1 MLGQVNSSNVS
12 AIQLLNA
19 ANAFKINRVSSPIEP
34 SMARIPETSD
44 GTDLNDDNSILKS
57 QNVDEIKK
65 YAKMVQEAGEND
77 LTEEDIKYGLSYG
90 RSVIVEYLA

>member
-1 MLGQVNSSNVS
+1 MLGQVNSNVS

-19 ANAFKINRVSSPIEP
+19 ANAFRNVKATTPIEP
-34 SMARIPETSD
+34 QTKEPETSN
-44 GTDLNDDNSILKS
+44 GIDLADNDILKS

-65 YAKMVQEAGEND
+65 YAQMMQGANEEG
-77 LTEEDIKYGLSYG
+77 LTDDDIKYGLSYG

>member
-19 ANAFKINRVSSPIEP
+19 ANAFKNNRVSSPIEP

-57 QNVDEIKK
+57 QNVDEIKREK
-65 YAKMVQEAGEND
+65 
-77 LTEEDIKYGLSYG
+77 GLFG
-90 RSVIVEYLA
+90 KRRNR

>member
-1 MLGQVNSSNVS
+1 MLGQVNSNVS

-19 ANAFKINRVSSPIEP
+19 ANAFRNVKATTPVEP
-34 SMARIPETSD
+34 QLKEPETSN
-44 GTDLNDDNSILKS
+44 GIDLADNDILKS

-65 YAKMVQEAGEND
+65 YAQMMQSANEEA
-77 LTEEDIKYGLSYG
+77 LTDDDIKYGLSYG

>member
-1 MLGQVNSSNVS
+1 MVGNIGSSQVS

-19 ANAFKINRVSSPIEP
+19 ANAFKYTKVQTPIEQQQIKEP
-34 SMARIPETSD
+34 QTSN
-44 GTDLNDDNSILKS
+44 GTDINDDSILKS

-65 YAKMVQEAGEND
+65 FAQMAGEND
-77 LTEEDIKYGLSYG
+77 LSEDDIKYGLSYG

>member
-1 MLGQVNSSNVS
+1 MLGSVNTSQVS

-19 ANAFKINRVSSPIEP
+19 TNAFKNAKATSPIEP
-34 SMARIPETSD
+34 QLKEPETSD
-44 GTDLNDDNSILKS
+44 GVDLNDDTLLKS

-65 YAKMVQEAGEND
+65 FAQMAGEDELSND
-77 LTEEDIKYGLSYG
+77 DIKYGLSYG

>member
-1 MLGQVNSSNVS
+1 MVGNIGSSKVS

-19 ANAFKINRVSSPIEP
+19 SNAFKNTIVQTPIEQQQIKEP
-34 SMARIPETSD
+34 QTSN
-44 GTDLNDDNSILKS
+44 GTDINDDSILKS

-65 YAKMVQEAGEND
+65 FAQMAGAND
-77 LTEEDIKYGLSYG
+77 LTEDDIKYGLSYG

>member
-1 MLGQVNSSNVS
+1 MLGNINSSNMNVS

-19 ANAFKINRVSSPIEP
+19 ANAFKNTRANAPVEQTQL
-34 SMARIPETSD
+34 REPETSS
-44 GTDLNDDNSILKS
+44 GTEINDDTILKS

-65 YAKMVQEAGEND
+65 FAELAGEND
-77 LTEEDIKYGLSYG
+77 LTNDDIKYGLSYG

>member
-19 ANAFKINRVSSPIEP
+19 ANAFKNNRVSSPIEP
-34 SMARIPETSD
+34 PMGRIPARSD

>member
-19 ANAFKINRVSSPIEP
+19 ANAFKNNRVSSPIEP

-57 QNVDEIKK
+57 QNVEKKKK